1 MAKFTDLS
9 AKVQI
14 GVVLAVLLALSGSLY
29 WFLYKDMAA
38 ANVEAKKQLD
48 RKLAENAQLRPYADK
63 KADMERRIATLKEQL
78 EQMNRIVPTE
88 KEAAAFMEMMQAE
101 GRKSN
106 IAIRRYTAKPT
117 ATREFFT
124 EVPWEIEI
132 DCSYHAMLKF
142 FENVAR
148 MDRIVNISNMKMAS
162 VRKPGDAGVKKS
174 YQYAPTET
182 VVVGC
187 MATTFFSREAPPPAA
202 PAAAAKK

>member
-1 MAKFTDLS
+1 MAKFTEMS
-9 AKVQI
+9 ATVKL
-14 GVVLAVLLALSGSLY
+14 GLVVGLLLVTSGTLY

-88 KEAAAFMEMMQAE
+88 KEAAAFMQMMQAE
-101 GRKSN
+101 ARKSG
-106 IAIRRYTAKPT
+106 IEIRRYTAKPT

-124 EVPWEIEI
+124 EVPWDIEI
-132 DCSYHAMLKF
+132 DGPYYAMLRF
-142 FENVAR
+142 FENVGH

-162 VRKPGDAGVKKS
+162 IKRAGESGVKKT
-174 YQYAPTET
+174 YRYAPTES

-187 MATTFFSREAPPPAA
+187 MATTFFSREAQ
-202 PAAAAKK
+202 PAAAVPAAKK

>member
-9 AKVQI
+9 AKVQL
-14 GVVLAVLLALSGSLY
+14 GVVLAVLLVLSGTLY

-38 ANVEAKKQLD
+38 ANVEAQKQLD
-48 RKLAENAQLRPYADK
+48 RKLLENAQLRPYADK

-101 GRKSN
+101 ARKSG
-106 IAIRRYTAKPT
+106 IEVRRYTAKPT

-124 EVPWEIEI
+124 EVPWDIEI
-132 DCSYHAMLKF
+132 DGPYYAMLRF
-142 FENVAR
+142 FENVGH

-162 VRKPGDAGVKKS
+162 IKRAGESGVKKT
-174 YQYAPTET
+174 YRYAPMET

-187 MATTFFSREAPPPAA
+187 MATTFFSREAQ
-202 PAAAAKK
+202 PAAAVPAAKK